1 MILRVGLI
9 GDFPYR
15 VDLSLRPLGRGL
27 LEGDDALRAICKSI
41 VAFYLRARDA
51 KDRSL
56 PYPILALY
64 RM

>member
-27 LEGDDALRAICKSI
+27 LEGDDVLRAICKSI
-41 VAFYLRARDA
+41 VTFDLRARDA

-56 PYPILALY
+56 PYPILAL
-64 RM
+64 

>member
-1 MILRVGLI
+1 MTLRVGLA
-9 GDFPYR
+9 GDIPYQ

-41 VAFYLRARDA
+41 VAFDLRARDA

-56 PYPILALY
+56 PYPILAL
-64 RM
+64 